1 MGSTYINACGLESA
15 YGLVKQGVETAT
27 AIVLMDGFYL
37 GCCNSSASQA
47 IISWGRQ
54 TETANPTQTNIQKE
68 NLSYLIRSVTQ
79 G

>member
-1 MGSTYINACGLESA
+1 
-15 YGLVKQGVETAT
+15 
-27 AIVLMDGFYL
+27 MDGFSL

-68 NLSYLIRSVTQ
+68 NLSYLLKVTVNYPTLK
-79 G
+79 

>member
-1 MGSTYINACGLESA
+1 
-15 YGLVKQGVETAT
+15 
-27 AIVLMDGFYL
+27 MDGFYL

-54 TETANPTQTNIQKE
+54 RETPNPTQTNIQKE
-68 NLSYLIRSVTQ
+68 NLSYKEYPENPVTSVR